1 MKVIRNA
8 VVLLLAGAVLT
19 GCSGIQKKDWPTC
32 AAVGGVTGA
41 ALGAIK
47 NSGWAGAGA
56 GIGAGMG
63 AAYCWVHGAEE
74 EVVEVV
80 EEVVVVEE
88 PAYDLVAVE
97 LDVWFD
103 FDKAV
108 VKPQSLPDIQAL
120 ATFMNDYP
128 ATTTVVEGFTD
139 STGSEVY
146 NQGLSERRANAVRDV
161 LVNKF
166 GISGSRIE
174 AVGYGES
181 RPIADNNTAEGRA
194 LNRRVEAI
202 VEAQQ

>member
-32 AAVGGVTGA
+32 AAIGGVTGA

-74 EVVEVV
+74 VVEVV

-103 FDKAV
+103 FDQAV
-108 VKPQSLPDIQAL
+108 VKPSSYPDIQAL
-120 ATFMNDYP
+120 ATFMHDYP
-128 ATTTVVEGFTD
+128 GTATTVEGFTD
-139 STGSEVY
+139 SIGTELY
-146 NQGLSERRANAVRDV
+146 NQALSERRASAVRDV

-166 GISGSRIE
+166 GVSSDRVR

>member
-1 MKVIRNA
+1 MGITRNA
-8 VVLLLAGAVLT
+8 VAVLLASTVLA
-19 GCSGIQKKDWPTC
+19 GCSGLQKSDWPTC

-63 AAYCWVHGAEE
+63 AAYCWVHGASPQE
-74 EVVEVV
+74 VEVV
-80 EEVVVVEE
+80 EEVVVEE
-88 PAYDLVAVE
+88 EVVYDLVSVE

-103 FDKAV
+103 FDQAV
-108 VKPQSLPDIQAL
+108 VKPSSYPDIQAL
-120 ATFMNDYP
+120 ATFMHDYP
-128 ATTTVVEGFTD
+128 GTATTVEGFTD
-139 STGSEVY
+139 SIGTELY
-146 NQGLSERRANAVRDV
+146 NQALSERRASAVRDV

-166 GISGSRIE
+166 GVSSARVR

-194 LNRRVEAI
+194 LNRRVEAQ
-202 VEAQQ
+202 VQAQQ